1 MTMEN
6 GIPILVVDDEHGMR
20 SGLADV
26 LEEKGYQVST
36 AESGY
41 QALERA
47 KRIPFHLVIA
57 DLRMPGLDGV
67 EMIEKL
73 KKIDPGIAIIAMTAY
88 ASDLLGT
95 EALKNG
101 AFDCITK
108 PFTIEEMDMAI
119 EKSLRRREL
128 YQEKK
133 QLSEELDKA
142 RERLNMMEEQLI
154 RSRRAST
161 VGRLGAGIS
170 HEVKN
175 LLGII
180 SVSAHYLKD
189 KLDNG
194 TPKAAK
200 HLENI
205 EREVRRSNEIVVDWL
220 NLCLPATTAA
230 RPTQI
235 NEVIEE
241 VTSLIEHQLSLQNIE
256 TRRACQENLPEVMVN
271 PNEMKH
277 VLINMILNAQDA
289 MPQGG
294 SLKIETRMKD
304 KNGRNYIQIEI
315 TDTGCGIPEEI
326 RRSIP
331 EKFLTTKG
339 GKENVG
345 LGLPISYKII
355 QNYRGWIDVSS
366 EVGKGTTFV
375 INIPVPTAQEDKGF
389 KPEIEQE
396 ANTAEEILSL
406 IRSSQFGMTLAEV
419 AIALPHNFEEI
430 SGTIN
435 KLAGEGKLE
444 KEGKLYKAT
453 G

>member
-1 MTMEN
+1 MEN
-6 GIPILVVDDEHGMR
+6 RTRILVIDDEHGMR

-41 QALERA
+41 QALEKA
-47 KRIPFHLVIA
+47 KRIPFHLIIA
-57 DLRMPGLDGV
+57 DLRMPGLAGV

-73 KKIDPGIAIIAMTAY
+73 KEINPGIAIIAMTAY
-88 ASDLLGT
+88 ASDILGT
-95 EALKNG
+95 EALKYG
-101 AFDCITK
+101 ASDCITK
-108 PFTIEEMDMAI
+108 PFTIEEMDRAI
-119 EKSLRRREL
+119 DKALRWREL

-142 RERLNMMEEQLI
+142 RERLKTMEEQLI
-154 RSRRAST
+154 QSKRLST
-161 VGRLGAGIS
+161 IGKLGAGMS
-170 HEVKN
+170 HEIKN

-180 SVSAHYLKD
+180 GVSAYYLKD
-189 KLDNG
+189 KLNNG
-194 TPKAAK
+194 SPKAMK
-200 HLENI
+200 HLESI
-205 EREVRRSNEIVVDWL
+205 EREVKRSNEIVLGLL
-220 NLCLPATTAA
+220 NLCRPDTTGVK
-230 RPTQI
+230 PTQI
-235 NEVIEE
+235 NEAIEE
-241 VTSLIEHQLSLQNIE
+241 ATSLIEHQLSLQNIE
-256 TRRACQENLPEVMVN
+256 TTKAYQENLPEVMVN
-271 PNEMKH
+271 TNEIKH

-294 SLKIETRMKD
+294 SLKIETRIKD
-304 KNGRNYIQIEI
+304 KNGKKYIQIEI

-331 EKFLTTKG
+331 EKFLTTKTA
-339 GKENVG
+339 KENVG

-355 QNYRGWIDVSS
+355 QNYQGWIDVSS
-366 EVGKGTTFV
+366 EVGEGTTFV
-375 INIPVPTAQEDKGF
+375 INIPVPTGQEDKGP
-389 KPEIEQE
+389 KPKIEQE

-406 IRSSQFGMTLAEV
+406 IRSSQPGMTLAEV

-435 KLAGEGKLE
+435 KLASEGKLE
-444 KEGKLYKAT
+444 KEGKLYRVR